1 MATKPTEWKMP
12 EGDYAG
18 DVTAQTAWDALAVNQ
33 NMVLV
38 DVRTETEWNLIGK
51 PDLSSINHEP
61 IYLQWVTLQGVNK
74 NFVDELQ
81 AALEERG
88 VEKGTSIYIMCQSGG
103 RSKIA
108 AMQCTE
114 RGYTARVRSTN
125 TNTATASAAGKSQD
139 YPGRSRRSGILP
151 RSARCWVF
159 IAAGCRSYGR
169 LPN

>member
-12 EGDYAG
+12 EGNYAG
-18 DVTAQTAWDALAVNQ
+18 DVTAQTAWDALAVNS
-33 NMVLV
+33 NLVLV

-88 VEKGTSIYIMCQSGG
+88 VEKGTPIYIMCQSGG

-114 RGYTARVRSTN
+114 RGYTAAYNIAEGFEGTLDEHKHRNSLSGWKV
-125 TNTATASAAGKSQD
+125 AG
-139 YPGRSRRSGILP
+139 LP
-151 RSARCWVF
+151 WTQS
-159 IAAGCRSYGR
+159 
-169 LPN
+169 